1 MSSAA
6 LSNGLGRT
14 FSSLAIYNYRVFWIG
29 QLISIS
35 GTWMQTTAQAWLVL
49 KLTDS
54 SVALGT
60 VTMLQFLPITLLTLF
75 GGVLADRLPK
85 RAVVFCTQSVA
96 AAQALV
102 LAILVLTNTV
112 HLWQVYALALLL
124 GVVNA
129 FDNPTRQ
136 AFVGELVGKDHLRNA
151 VALNSSL
158 FNAAR
163 VVGPAAGGVIISTI
177 GIGQA
182 FLFNGISFI
191 PVLVGLALMRPQ
203 DFYATGRPP
212 RANVFR
218 QVAEGVRYAVGAP
231 DILLVLLLMA
241 VVGTFGYNYTTIL
254 PLLAKYVLG
263 TGAVGLGVLTS
274 AVGVGSLVAALAV
287 ASARRI
293 SQAVLLGAAMVFSI
307 LLLLVGLSSWLPL
320 TLLLLGLMGAVGIVF
335 TSSANTRLQLTTPGE
350 LRGRV
355 LSLYFLL
362 FAGTTPLGGF
372 LVGVLAARLGVQPT
386 VVLMGAFCIAG
397 VAAAAV
403 FARARS
409 QGARER
415 QPSPSDHDD
424 WTVGPTRGPSALP
437 AGRRSS
443 VLSLSRER
451 GGGWRRSRRRM
462 AAPPGVA
469 SRRATGLATARLACI
484 SDERYHTQGPC
495 HSRLYNPDRFC
506 YCRCNRF

>member
-1 MSSAA
+1 MS
-6 LSNGLGRT
+6 NRLGRT
-14 FSSLAIYNYRVFWIG
+14 FSSLTIYNYRVFWIG
-29 QLISIS
+29 QLISLS

-49 KLTDS
+49 KLTNS

-60 VTMLQFLPITLLTLF
+60 VTMLQFLPITVLTLF

-85 RAVVFCTQSVA
+85 RAVLFCTQVVA
-96 AAQALV
+96 MAQALV
-102 LAILVLTNTV
+102 LAALVLTNTV
-112 HLWQVYALALLL
+112 QLWQVYALALLL

-136 AFVGELVGKDHLRNA
+136 AFVSELVGKDQLRNA

-163 VVGPAAGGVIISTI
+163 VMGPAAGGVIISTV

-182 FLFNGISFI
+182 FLFNGLSFI
-191 PVLVGLALMRPQ
+191 PVLAGLALMRPK
-203 DFYATGRPP
+203 DFYATAHPP

-218 QVAEGVRYAVGAP
+218 QVAEGVRYAVHTP
-231 DILLVLLLMA
+231 DILLVLLTMA

-254 PLLAKYVLG
+254 PLLARYVLG

-293 SQAVLLGAAMVFSI
+293 SQAVLLGAAMAFSI

-335 TSSANTRLQLTTPGE
+335 TSSANTRLQLTAPGE

-355 LSLYFLL
+355 MSLYFLL
-362 FAGTTPLGGF
+362 FAGTTPLGGL

-386 VVLMGAFCIAG
+386 VALMGALCITG
-397 VAAAAV
+397 VAAATV
-403 FARARS
+403 FARLRS
-409 QGARER
+409 QGSRDR
-415 QPSPSDHDD
+415 RPSPL
-424 WTVGPTRGPSALP
+424 PQAGPSLGSAEPTAQPALP
-437 AGRRSS
+437 RSGGGRRTAP
-443 VLSLSRER
+443 LSPLHSRAA
-451 GGGWRRSRRRM
+451 GGGKH
-462 AAPPGVA
+462 
-469 SRRATGLATARLACI
+469 AR
-484 SDERYHTQGPC
+484 
-495 HSRLYNPDRFC
+495 
-506 YCRCNRF
+506 

>member
-1 MSSAA
+1 MSGAT
-6 LSNGLGRT
+6 LSNRLGRT

-136 AFVGELVGKDHLRNA
+136 AFVGELVGKDHLQNA

-163 VVGPAAGGVIISTI
+163 VIGPAVGGVVISTI

-182 FLFNGISFI
+182 FLFNGLSFI
-191 PVLVGLALMRPQ
+191 PVLIGLALMRPK
-203 DFYATGRPP
+203 DFFATAHPP
-212 RANVFR
+212 RGNVFR

-231 DILLVLLLMA
+231 DILLVLLTMA

-254 PLLAKYVLG
+254 PLLAKYVLHA
-263 TGAVGLGVLTS
+263 GAVGLGVLTS
-274 AVGVGSLVAALAV
+274 AVGVGSLAAALAV
-287 ASARRI
+287 ASARRASEAI
-293 SQAVLLGAAMVFSI
+293 LLSAAMIFSI
-307 LLLLVGLSSWLPL
+307 MLVLVGLSSWLPL
-320 TLLLLGLMGAVGIVF
+320 TLVLLGLMGGMGIVF
-335 TSSANTRLQLTTPGE
+335 TTGANTRLQLTAPGE

-362 FAGTTPLGGF
+362 FAGTTPLGGL

-386 VVLMGAFCIAG
+386 VVLMGALCIAG
-397 VAAAAV
+397 VAAATV
-403 FARARS
+403 FARVRS
-409 QGARER
+409 QGSQER
-415 QPSPSDHDD
+415 QPSPPPHADPSL
-424 WTVGPTRGPSALP
+424 GSAEPTAQPSLP
-437 AGRRSS
+437 RSGERRRTAPLSPPYGRSA
-443 VLSLSRER
+443 
-451 GGGWRRSRRRM
+451 GGGKH
-462 AAPPGVA
+462 
-469 SRRATGLATARLACI
+469 AR
-484 SDERYHTQGPC
+484 
-495 HSRLYNPDRFC
+495 
-506 YCRCNRF
+506 

>member
-1 MSSAA
+1 MS
-6 LSNGLGRT
+6 NRLGRT
-14 FSSLAIYNYRVFWIG
+14 FSSLTIYNYRVFWIG
-29 QLISIS
+29 QLISLS

-49 KLTDS
+49 KLTNS

-60 VTMLQFLPITLLTLF
+60 VTMLQFLPITVLTLF

-85 RAVVFCTQSVA
+85 RAVLFCTQVVA
-96 AAQALV
+96 MAQALV
-102 LAILVLTNTV
+102 LAALVLTNTV
-112 HLWQVYALALLL
+112 QLWQVYALALLL

-136 AFVGELVGKDHLRNA
+136 AFVSELVGKDQLRNA

-163 VVGPAAGGVIISTI
+163 VMGPAAGGVIISTV

-182 FLFNGISFI
+182 FLFNGLSFI
-191 PVLVGLALMRPQ
+191 PVLAGLALMRPK
-203 DFYATGRPP
+203 DFYATAHPP

-218 QVAEGVRYAVGAP
+218 QVAEGVRYAVHTP
-231 DILLVLLLMA
+231 DILLVLLTMA

-254 PLLAKYVLG
+254 PLLARYVLG

-335 TSSANTRLQLTTPGE
+335 TSSANTRLQLTAPGE

-386 VVLMGAFCIAG
+386 VVLMGALCIVG

-403 FARARS
+403 FARVRS
-409 QGARER
+409 REARER
-415 QPSPSDHDD
+415 RPSPPVPVLA
-424 WTVGPTRGPSALP
+424 VGKGRRTAPLSPLHGRP
-437 AGRRSS
+437 AG
-443 VLSLSRER
+443 
-451 GGGWRRSRRRM
+451 GGKH
-462 AAPPGVA
+462 
-469 SRRATGLATARLACI
+469 AR
-484 SDERYHTQGPC
+484 
-495 HSRLYNPDRFC
+495 
-506 YCRCNRF
+506 